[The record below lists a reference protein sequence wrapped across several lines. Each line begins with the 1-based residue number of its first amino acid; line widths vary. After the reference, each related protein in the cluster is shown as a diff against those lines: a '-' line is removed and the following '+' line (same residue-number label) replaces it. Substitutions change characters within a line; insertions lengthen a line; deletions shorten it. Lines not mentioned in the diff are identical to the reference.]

1 METTTPVT
9 SATPATDVAP
19 ATSAPLATDAAPRVD
34 QFKSEVA
41 EMKLKTGNAT
51 RERVYGVLGLV
62 VMLVGVGGAFF
73 CYVSSRNLS
82 DARDI
87 QSTLILAVGFVALTL
102 LGLGIFLRF
111 AIANFLRMW
120 LLRQLYEG
128 QANTERMV
136 QALEQ
141 RS

>member
-1 METTTPVT
+1 METTTPT
-9 SATPATDVAP
+9 TPATPATDVAP
-19 ATSAPLATDAAPRVD
+19 ATDAAPRVD

-128 QANTERMV
+128 QANTERVV

>member
-1 METTTPVT
+1 METTTPAT
-9 SATPATDVAP
+9 PATPATDVAP
-19 ATSAPLATDAAPRVD
+19 ATDAAPRVD

-41 EMKLKTGNAT
+41 ELKLKTGNAT